1 MTTLAIQG
9 NDFWTALLGGAC
21 ARQPLAENFL
31 PRVALESNLGESS
44 PLSVVCPTCGY
55 CSLVLVD
62 TFGGDQRFVE
72 DCTICCRAIELRVKV
87 EEYQVTAVA
96 VERPY

>member
-1 MTTLAIQG
+1 
-9 NDFWTALLGGAC
+9 
-21 ARQPLAENFL
+21 
-31 PRVALESNLGESS
+31 
-44 PLSVVCPTCGY
+44 
-55 CSLVLVD
+55 LVLVD

-87 EEYQVTAVA
+87 EEYQVTAVV